1 MSNPSSDGSRPTEA
15 LRRATPA
22 DNTALCE
29 VFRRVTMD
37 ADLHLAVERDPDYF
51 ALYDLQGCPYYAM
64 AFDMDGKVEAS
75 GSFVA
80 RDAWLGGDSP
90 GRIGYACDLRLTP
103 AVRGGRFL
111 GEWMGVGFRDAARTI
126 GFDYA
131 YTAVIASN
139 RAAMKALA
147 ERSPRYPGKPVY
159 TPHSRFRILNV
170 LFTFK
175 KSPRPSAFR
184 VRPATIDDLAI
195 ITDRLRADHRHR
207 PFGYVIG
214 DATLPG
220 TLARWPGLRIE
231 DFLLAFDGG
240 DRLVGVT
247 AVWNA
252 NPVKRYRVLG
262 YRGQMKVVRAGFN
275 ALAFVTGAT
284 PLPPPGALM
293 SYFYLTHTSVA
304 GDDPAVMAALL
315 DRVYADRHGKGF
327 TFFSAF
333 VMDDDPMAR
342 AFERYQTTSLP
353 ASLFLMTA
361 PGAAIPTLPVGRP
374 GFEMCLA

>member
-1 MSNPSSDGSRPTEA
+1 MSERPAEDGARAEA
-15 LRRATPA
+15 LRRATLA
-22 DNTALCE
+22 DNAALCD
-29 VFRRVTMD
+29 VFRKVTMD

-51 ALYDLQGCPYYAM
+51 ALYDLQGSPYYAM

-80 RDAWLGGDSP
+80 RDAWLGDETP

-103 AVRGGRFL
+103 SVRGGRFL
-111 GEWMGVGFRDAARTI
+111 GKWMGVGFRDAARTI

-131 YTAVIASN
+131 FTAVIASN
-139 RAAMKALA
+139 RAAMKALG
-147 ERSPRYPGKPVY
+147 ERNPRYPEKPVY
-159 TPHSRFRILNV
+159 TPHSRFRILNI

-184 VRPATIDDLAI
+184 VRPATLEDIGL
-195 ITDRLRADHRHR
+195 ITERLRIDHRQR
-207 PFGYVIG
+207 PFGYVVD

-220 TLARWPGLRIE
+220 DLARWPGLRIE

-240 DRLVGVT
+240 GRLVGVT
-247 AVWNA
+247 AVWDA
-252 NPVKRYRVLG
+252 HAVKRYRVLG
-262 YRGQMKVVRAGFN
+262 YRGQMKLVRAGFN

-284 PLPPPGALM
+284 PLPPPGELM
-293 SYFYLTHTSVA
+293 SYFYLTHTSVV
-304 GDDPAVMAALL
+304 GDDPAIMAALL
-315 DRVYADRHGKGF
+315 DRIYADRHGKGF

-333 VMDDDPMAR
+333 VMDGDPMAR

-361 PGAAIPTLPVGRP
+361 PGAPVPTLPAGRP